1 MLYLSRLPARPARI
15 NSFTLQYNSDMLSL
29 IFIRHGE
36 TDWNS
41 AQRIQ
46 GQADIPLNANGVAQ
60 AQTLIPVMKM
70 LFEETPFPI
79 HIYAS
84 PLKRAFQTAQIAVDG
99 GAPITPDDEL
109 MEIDYG
115 RWSGCDGPG
124 LERDFPQECHRWFS
138 SQDPEYCPHGG
149 ESRADL
155 ERRAARFHARVI
167 APHMDSD
174 NLRILLFSHGGLI
187 AAYLNHLLSAKARFS
202 TDNAALTEV
211 VLLPNRLPYLYHFNA
226 PAGVGFRPFS
236 LG

>member
-1 MLYLSRLPARPARI
+1 
-15 NSFTLQYNSDMLSL
+15 MLSL

-36 TDWNS
+36 TDWN
-41 AQRIQ
+41 AETRIQ
-46 GQADIPLNANGVAQ
+46 GQTDVPLNANGVAQ
-60 AQTLIPVMKM
+60 AKTLIPVLHK
-70 LFEETPFPI
+70 LLAEKSLSTL
-79 HIYAS
+79 IYAS
-84 PLKRAFQTAQIAVDG
+84 PLKRAFQTAEIAVN
-99 GAPITPDDEL
+99 GAAVIIPQNEL

-124 LERDFPQECHRWFS
+124 LERDFPQECHRWFNS
-138 SQDPEYCPHGG
+138 HDPEYCPHGG

-155 ERRAARFHARVI
+155 ERRAARFHERVI
-167 APHMDSD
+167 APHIGSSD

-202 TDNAALTEV
+202 TDNVSLTEV

-226 PAGVGFRPFS
+226 PPTVDFQPFS